1 MTTKFR
7 IVNDE
12 IVRSGPKPTTLM
24 GALTDS
30 IEKCKFMA
38 RRKKPPENGA
48 LSCGLCMKYQ
58 TRDRWEWLCGD
69 CPVKAFTGQE
79 MCSGTPW
86 KARPTQAQAIKER
99 DFLIALRGH
108 LEAQAKAERFL
119 SGSAGRPLAYR

>member
-24 GALTDS
+24 GALVDS
-30 IEKCKFMA
+30 IEKWTFMA

-58 TRDRWEWLCGD
+58 TTDGYVYSCGD
-69 CPVKAFTGQE
+69 CPVMAFTGQE
-79 MCSGTPW
+79 MCDGTPW
-86 KARPTQAQAIKER
+86 RIHPTQAQAIKER
-99 DFLIALRGH
+99 DFLIALKGH
-108 LEAQAKAERFL
+108 LEAQAKAESFL
-119 SGSAGRPLAYR
+119 SERRE